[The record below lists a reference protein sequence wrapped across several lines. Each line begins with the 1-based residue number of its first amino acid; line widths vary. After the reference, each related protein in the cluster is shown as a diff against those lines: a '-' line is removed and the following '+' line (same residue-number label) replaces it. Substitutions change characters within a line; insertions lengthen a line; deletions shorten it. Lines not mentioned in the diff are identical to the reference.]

1 MKKGIL
7 LILSLICLP
16 ISFYLSYKTYTMIGA
31 TELMWF
37 LYWIN
42 MPVIIIVQIISKLI
56 ED

>member
-37 LYWIN
+37 LYWVN
-42 MPVIIIVQIISKLI
+42 MPVIIIVQIINKLI